1 METKWQAIVDNQG
14 HLCLAQC
21 CQDVRCG
28 WRTSWALGI
37 QLHPQGCHRL
47 SDMCSFCI
55 SDRLAC
61 FSNAANS
68 LNLLCKPLIFKAL
81 SPLVRTCLF
90 QKNVEIL
97 SRERIKLSE
106 NFDSEKGQDL
116 QAWTLW
122 RGKRWRSI
130 HDFALVWTFLILFIV
145 HTCSSQES
153 KPWVRRKR
161 KDCKST
167 VKMRCSC
174 GQRSNWCVPD
184 YANISRDFTD
194 CRGSVTC
201 RSLHL
206 MFDWLRGTFFA
217 SKLGGR
223 GQSRHGLSKSVTL
236 ATDYVRCFRFLIPGH
251 CQSAERRSS
260 HVAVSRQNCT
270 QQSPSWRAR
279 NFGTPAAE
287 KHWKQ
292 VNMEKLK
299 SLLRLRSTTLRFL
312 QNLYIEKNN
321 NPGWAALCTLC
332 KVVLESQGRTL
343 KFSIQEQSGE
353 LQIQGY

>member
-1 METKWQAIVDNQG
+1 MCVAVGEPVELLASNFILRAVIGCPTCVLSAYLTVWPAFQTLQIRWIYCANHTYSKPCHLLYG
-14 HLCLAQC
+14 HAFSRKTLKSWVGSAVNYLK
-21 CQDVRCG
+21 
-28 WRTSWALGI
+28 TS
-37 QLHPQGCHRL
+37 
-47 SDMCSFCI
+47 S
-55 SDRLAC
+55 
-61 FSNAANS
+61 
-68 LNLLCKPLIFKAL
+68 K
-81 SPLVRTCLF
+81 
-90 QKNVEIL
+90 
-97 SRERIKLSE
+97 
-106 NFDSEKGQDL
+106 KGQDL

-130 HDFALVWTFLILFIV
+130 HDFALVWTFLILSIQSIHVAAKNRSHGHVESARIV
-145 HTCSSQES
+145 NPLWKYAALVARGRTDASLTMQTSQETLQTVGNRWLAAVYIS
-153 KPWVRRKR
+153 CSIDSVLSLQ
-161 KDCKST
+161 KSWE
-167 VKMRCSC
+167 
-174 GQRSNWCVPD
+174 GNWWG
-184 YANISRDFTD
+184 N
-194 CRGSVTC
+194 RGS
-201 RSLHL
+201 SLQYS
-206 MFDWLRGTFFA
+206 TFFA
-217 SKLGGR
+217 SKLGGS

-260 HVAVSRQNCT
+260 HVAVSRRNCT

-312 QNLYIEKNN
+312 QNLYIYINN

>member
-28 WRTSWALGI
+28 WRTRWALGI

-68 LNLLCKPLIFKAL
+68 LNLLCKPHIFKAL

-97 SRERIKLSE
+97 SRERSKLSE
-106 NFDSEKGQDL
+106 NFLQKRTRFAGMDTLTWEKVKIHPWLCSCLDL
-116 QAWTLW
+116 SNPFYT
-122 RGKRWRSI
+122 
-130 HDFALVWTFLILFIV
+130 V

-153 KPWVRRKR
+153 KPWARRKR

-167 VKMRCSC
+167 VKIRCSC

-194 CRGSVTC
+194 CRESVTC

-206 MFDWLRGTFFA
+206 MFDWLRAIA
-217 SKLGGR
+217 SKKLR
-223 GQSRHGLSKSVTL
+223 GKLMRKSW
-236 ATDYVRCFRFLIPGH
+236 LIFT
-251 CQSAERRSS
+251 
-260 HVAVSRQNCT
+260 V
-270 QQSPSWRAR
+270 
-279 NFGTPAAE
+279 
-287 KHWKQ
+287 
-292 VNMEKLK
+292 
-299 SLLRLRSTTLRFL
+299 
-312 QNLYIEKNN
+312 
-321 NPGWAALCTLC
+321 
-332 KVVLESQGRTL
+332 
-343 KFSIQEQSGE
+343 
-353 LQIQGY
+353 

>member
-28 WRTSWALGI
+28 WRTSWALGV

-68 LNLLCKPLIFKAL
+68 LNLLCKPFIVKAL

-106 NFDSEKGQDL
+106 NFDSKKGQDL

-130 HDFALVWTFLILFIV
+130 HDFALVWTFLILSIQSIHVAAKNRSHGYVESARIV
-145 HTCSSQES
+145 NPLWKCAALVARGRTDASLTMQTSQETLQ
-153 KPWVRRKR
+153 
-161 KDCKST
+161 T
-167 VKMRCSC
+167 VGNR
-174 GQRSNWCVPD
+174 WP
-184 YANISRDFTD
+184 
-194 CRGSVTC
+194 C

-206 MFDWLRGTFFA
+206 MFDWLRAIASKKLIGKLMRKSWLIFQYSTFFA
-217 SKLGGR
+217 SKLGGS

-260 HVAVSRQNCT
+260 HVAVSRRNCT

-292 VNMEKLK
+292 LK

-312 QNLYIEKNN
+312 QKLYKKIIIL
-321 NPGWAALCTLC
+321 A
-332 KVVLESQGRTL
+332 
-343 KFSIQEQSGE
+343 E
-353 LQIQGY
+353 LLSAHFAK